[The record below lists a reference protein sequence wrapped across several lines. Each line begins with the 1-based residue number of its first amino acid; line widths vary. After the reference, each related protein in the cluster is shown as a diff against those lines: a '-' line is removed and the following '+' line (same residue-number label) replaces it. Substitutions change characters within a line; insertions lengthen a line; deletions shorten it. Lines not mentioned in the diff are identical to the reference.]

1 MLYLYQMRLS
11 SYASSLRND
20 VLSHSENVPP
30 VMDCRSEPA
39 RSTRVNLEVRSMLA
53 SLRLCRH
60 WGDDVV
66 TNIATRWCPQTI
78 AKLVQ
83 ITPITM
89 VYRFQWEFQDDVV
102 TNIAIM
108 ELMAVDGVVAIEI
121 FSDMDMTWPNWGDD
135 VVMTNIAIENGHGN
149 IQESSHTILSWFSGI

>member
-1 MLYLYQMRLS
+1 M
-11 SYASSLRND
+11 
-20 VLSHSENVPP
+20 
-30 VMDCRSEPA
+30 
-39 RSTRVNLEVRSMLA
+39 
-53 SLRLCRH
+53 
-60 WGDDVV
+60 V

-121 FSDMDMTWPNWGDD
+121 FSDMDMTWPN
-135 VVMTNIAIENGHGN
+135 
-149 IQESSHTILSWFSGI
+149 